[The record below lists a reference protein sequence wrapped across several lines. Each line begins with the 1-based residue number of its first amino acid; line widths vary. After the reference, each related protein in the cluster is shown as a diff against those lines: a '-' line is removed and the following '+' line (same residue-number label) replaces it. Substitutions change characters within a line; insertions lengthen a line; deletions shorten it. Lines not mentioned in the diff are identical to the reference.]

1 MRTADYITYFL
12 ACAGTV
18 AGQALAKPSLN
29 YLGFVN
35 VTLGS
40 ALDAGD
46 VGLGQQVTIPITGG
60 TASGPSV
67 TGKVLSLGADWGSY
81 DAKGFYHPDARINVQ
96 TDDGALIYIQL
107 WGTQLENDEGQ
118 ADNHRGIVRVKYE
131 TGHANYTW
139 LNFVAA
145 TGIYELPADGQDT
158 YLVADIWEVFAVDIE
173 SVSDGTKHC

>member
-46 VGLGQQVTIPITGG
+46 VGLGQQVTIRITGG
-60 TASGPSV
+60 TVRGPSV
-67 TGKVLSLGADWGSY
+67 TGKVLSFGANWGSY
-81 DAKGFYHPDARINVQ
+81 DAKGFYHPNARLNVQ
-96 TDDGALIYIQL
+96 TNDGALICMQL
-107 WGTQLENDEGQ
+107 FGTQLENDEGQ
-118 ADNHRGIVRVKYE
+118 AEGHRGIGRVKYE
-131 TGHANYTW
+131 TG

-145 TGIYELPADGQDT
+145 TAI
-158 YLVADIWEVFAVDIE
+158 
-173 SVSDGTKHC
+173 